1 MNHKSFGKHIT
12 GIYRHLQIIINHDLN
27 PFGLGSGQY
36 VFLGTLAQN
45 EGISQKE
52 LSAIIKIDK
61 TTTAK
66 ALKKLES
73 EGYIF
78 RQQDL
83 DDKRYNRLYLTDK
96 GTEFIPIMRK
106 KLARTTEILTKN
118 MNDDQKD
125 LAYEML
131 ETMMSNAIDAVED
144 IREQEKKE

>member
-36 VFLGTLAQN
+36 VFFLGTLAQN

-106 KLARTTEILTKN
+106 KT
-118 MNDDQKD
+118 
-125 LAYEML
+125 
-131 ETMMSNAIDAVED
+131 S
-144 IREQEKKE
+144 